1 MINNYFPYNLIFI
14 YFIIN
19 INIIFLYFYI
29 LLLIFIINFINNCL
43 NILKI
48 FFLNK
53 QIYIIV

>member
-43 NILKI
+43 NILLI
-48 FFLNK
+48 FFK
-53 QIYIIV
+53 